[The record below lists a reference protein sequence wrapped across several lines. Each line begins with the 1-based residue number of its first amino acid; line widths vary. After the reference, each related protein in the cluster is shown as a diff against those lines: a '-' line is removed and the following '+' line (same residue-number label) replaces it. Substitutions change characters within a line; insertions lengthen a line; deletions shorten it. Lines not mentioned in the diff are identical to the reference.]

1 MSSTITNQSNRSHAF
16 AIGMATFACVSMV
29 LTALLPMGMSVA
41 IVLLF
46 AGPHNY
52 VEARYFLTRLPARM
66 GKLKNFFLFSAAGI
80 VTLTT
85 ALPLL
90 IRMPVWA
97 GWSPETVLWTVG
109 AWNTGLI
116 LWGTILV
123 SMRAQ
128 QPPRRAWDYAWPT
141 GLALIGVSWL
151 QPLVLPLVLV
161 YLHPLIGFWV
171 LDREIAQ
178 RRREWQRGF
187 RAFLLLLPA
196 LVLLLWQIAAD
207 PFGSDAFSEGIRQ
220 QIRQHAGTG
229 WFSAT
234 MGRRMITTHAFLELL
249 HYGVWIVAV
258 PLASGRV
265 FFSAFDQIPLMR
277 SSSLLTRSIRI
288 GLMLSAGIVVLL
300 WLAFAADYST
310 TRDIYF
316 MVATLHVLA
325 EVPFLLRLL

>member
-1 MSSTITNQSNRSHAF
+1 ML
-16 AIGMATFACVSMV
+16 
-29 LTALLPMGMSVA
+29 LTAHLPMGMSVA
-41 IVLLF
+41 IVFLF

-66 GKLKNFFLFSAAGI
+66 GRLKGFFLFSAAGI
-80 VTLTT
+80 ITLTI

-90 IRMPVWA
+90 TRVPVWS
-97 GWSPETVLWTVG
+97 GWSPDTVLWTVG
-109 AWNTGLI
+109 GWNTCLI
-116 LWGTILV
+116 LWGTTLV
-123 SMRAQ
+123 CMRAQ
-128 QPPRRAWDYAWPT
+128 QPPRRAWDYAWPM

-151 QPLVLPLVLV
+151 QPLILPLVLV
-161 YLHPLIGFWV
+161 YLHPLIGFWI

-178 RRREWQRGF
+178 RRPEWQRGF
-187 RAFLLLLPA
+187 RSFLLLLPV
-196 LVLLLWQIAAD
+196 LVLLLWLIAGD
-207 PFGSDAFSEGIRQ
+207 PFGTDTFSEGIRQ
-220 QIRQHAGTG
+220 QINQHAGTG

-234 MGRRMITTHAFLELL
+234 MGRRMIATHAFLELL

-265 FFSAFDQIPLMR
+265 FFSAFAQTPLMKR
-277 SSSLLTRSIRI
+277 SSLMGRFIRI
-288 GLMLSAGIVVLL
+288 GLVLSVGIVVLL

-310 TRDIYF
+310 TRDVYF